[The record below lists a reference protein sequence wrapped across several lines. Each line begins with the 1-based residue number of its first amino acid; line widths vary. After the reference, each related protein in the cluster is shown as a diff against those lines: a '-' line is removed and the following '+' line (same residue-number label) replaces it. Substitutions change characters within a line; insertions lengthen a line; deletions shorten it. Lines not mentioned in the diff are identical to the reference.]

1 MRSLLPHPSSDVASE
16 HDSGV
21 ARPLGVYVHFPW
33 CLQKCPYCDF
43 YSLATERAAIP
54 HVAYADAVLRELER
68 RRAELA
74 GYELDSVFFGGGTP
88 SLWEPSELGRV
99 LAGIRAAF
107 PARGEPEVTAECN
120 PSSFDADRAFAL
132 RAVGVNR
139 ISLGIQGLERERL
152 EFLGR
157 LHDAGGALGA
167 LRAAID
173 AGFPRVSA
181 DLIFGVDRQSPERAR
196 DEALAV
202 AELGPTHV
210 SAYALTIEPGTR
222 FGSLARAGKLPLL
235 EEDLVARSFS
245 AVEAALESTGFSHYE
260 ISNYA
265 RHDHFSRHNLGTWRG
280 QDYLGLGAGA
290 FGTVRTGQGRIR
302 YRNAPATDRYAAAT
316 HASAL
321 FRISELVSDSELI
334 SPDTALSERLLLGL
348 RLAEG
353 VDLDRAAQETGAVA
367 WTDERE
373 RAMARLVQSGR
384 LKREGSRI
392 AIPRHAWLFAD
403 GVIRELL

>member
-1 MRSLLPHPSSDVASE
+1 VLAPNTPSAAAAESPLA
-16 HDSGV
+16 
-21 ARPLGVYVHFPW
+21 ALRPLGVYVHFPW

-43 YSLATERAAIP
+43 YSLATERDAIP
-54 HVAYADAVLRELER
+54 HAAYADAVLRELER
-68 RRAELA
+68 RRAELT
-74 GYELDSVFFGGGTP
+74 GYELETVFFGGGTP

-99 LAGIRAAF
+99 LSAILAAF
-107 PARGEPEVTAECN
+107 PRRGEPEVTAECN
-120 PSSFDADRAFAL
+120 PSSFDMARAEAL

-139 ISLGIQGLERERL
+139 VSLGIQGLERERL

-157 LHDAGGALGA
+157 LHDAGGALAA
-167 LRAAID
+167 LRTAIA

-245 AVEAALESTGFSHYE
+245 AVEAALASVGFAHYE

-265 RHDHFSRHNLGTWRG
+265 RHGHFSQHNLGTWRG

-290 FGTVRTGQGRIR
+290 FGTVHTRAGRVR
-302 YRNAPATDRYAAAT
+302 YRNAPATERYSAAT
-316 HASAL
+316 ASAPL
-321 FRISELVSDSELI
+321 FQISELVSDSELI
-334 SPDTALSERLLLGL
+334 SPEIAFSERLLLGL

-353 VDLDRAAQETGAVA
+353 VDLDEAARATGAIA
-367 WTDERE
+367 WTEERE
-373 RAMARLVQSGR
+373 RAVARHVQSGR
-384 LKREGSRI
+384 LVRVGSRI
-392 AIPRHAWLFAD
+392 AIPRDAWLFAD
-403 GVIRELL
+403 AVIRELL

>member
-1 MRSLLPHPSSDVASE
+1 VLAPNPPSAAAAELPQA
-16 HDSGV
+16 
-21 ARPLGVYVHFPW
+21 ALRPLGVYVHFPW

-43 YSLATERAAIP
+43 YSLATERDAIP

-68 RRAELA
+68 RRAELS
-74 GYELDSVFFGGGTP
+74 GYELETVFFGGGTP

-99 LAGIRAAF
+99 LSGIRAAF
-107 PARGEPEVTAECN
+107 PTAGEPEVTAECN
-120 PSSFDADRAFAL
+120 PSSFDMVRAQAL
-132 RAVGVNR
+132 RAEGVNR

-157 LHDAGGALGA
+157 LHDAGGALAA
-167 LRAAID
+167 LRTAIA

-181 DLIFGVDRQSPERAR
+181 DLIFGVDRQSPERAC

-245 AVEAALESTGFSHYE
+245 AVEAALAGVGFSHYE

-265 RHDHFSRHNLGTWRG
+265 RYGHFSRHNLGTWRG

-290 FGTVRTGQGRIR
+290 FGTVHTRAGRVR
-302 YRNAPATDRYAAAT
+302 YRNAPATERYSAAT
-316 HASAL
+316 VAAPL
-321 FRISELVSDSELI
+321 FEISELVSDSELI
-334 SPDTALSERLLLGL
+334 SPETAFSERLLLGL

-353 VDLDRAAQETGAVA
+353 VDLDDAARTTGAVA
-367 WTDERE
+367 WTAERE
-373 RAMARLVQSGR
+373 RAVARQVQRGRLVR
-384 LKREGSRI
+384 VGSRI
-392 AIPRHAWLFAD
+392 AIPRDAWLFAD
-403 GVIRELL
+403 AVIRELL